1 MPLSSTLNRRDL
13 SPPISRI
20 EHKRMFVHNRNERKR
35 NFMPRNRT
43 LSDEQ
48 LLDMVLA
55 LVHAEGPDAATF
67 GAVAKVSGLSGSTL
81 VQRFGTKAA
90 MLRASLLRAWDRLDA
105 ETARLAQSVPRTPA
119 GAIALLAGLSKDY
132 GDDAVSY
139 ADGLLLLREDLRDP
153 ALRARGSAWG
163 TTLADALD
171 RCLPV
176 EGTAKPLGRLMLSQW
191 QGCLLW
197 WGFEPE
203 GAIED
208 YVRREL
214 RHFLAIAGRGL
225 TP

>member
-1 MPLSSTLNRRDL
+1 
-13 SPPISRI
+13 
-20 EHKRMFVHNRNERKR
+20 MFVHNRCERKR
-35 NFMPRNRT
+35 DFMPRHRT

-55 LVHAEGPDAATF
+55 LIHAEGPDAATF
-67 GAVAKVSGLSGSTL
+67 GAVAKASGLSGSTL

-105 ETARLAQSVPRTPA
+105 ETVRLAQSVPKTPA
-119 GAIALLAGLSKDY
+119 GAIALLSGLSKDY
-132 GDDAVSY
+132 GGDAVSY

-171 RCLPV
+171 RCLHV
-176 EGTAKPLGRLMLSQW
+176 EGEAGPLGRLMLSQW

-208 YVRREL
+208 YVRRQL
-214 RHFLAIAGRGL
+214 QRFLDAVGGAL

>member
-1 MPLSSTLNRRDL
+1 
-13 SPPISRI
+13 
-20 EHKRMFVHNRNERKR
+20 
-35 NFMPRNRT
+35 MPRNRT

-55 LVHAEGPDAATF
+55 LVHAEGPDAASF
-67 GAVAKVSGLSGSTL
+67 GAVAKASGLSGSTL

-105 ETARLAQSVPRTPA
+105 ETLRLAQSVPRTPQ
-119 GAIALLAGLSKDY
+119 GAIALLSGLSKDY
-132 GDDAVSY
+132 GEDAVSY

-163 TTLADALD
+163 TTLATALD

-176 EGTAKPLGRLMLSQW
+176 GGAAKPLGRLMLSQW
-191 QGCLLW
+191 QGSLLW

-208 YVRREL
+208 YVRKEL
-214 RHFLAIAGRGL
+214 QRFLDAAAGAL
-225 TP
+225 KP